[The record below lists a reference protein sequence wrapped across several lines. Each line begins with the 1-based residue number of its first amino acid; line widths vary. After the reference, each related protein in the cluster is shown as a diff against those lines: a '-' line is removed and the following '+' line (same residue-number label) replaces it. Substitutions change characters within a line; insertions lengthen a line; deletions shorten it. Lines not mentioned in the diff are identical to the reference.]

1 MIAFAYISF
10 LLVNSSEKTN
20 FVFQIENHLSTINM
34 INNNNNLLS
43 EEKQYRSPKT
53 KVVFLKMQ
61 GILCSSDPK
70 EKYITEME
78 EGDDNW

>member
-1 MIAFAYISF
+1 
-10 LLVNSSEKTN
+10 
-20 FVFQIENHLSTINM
+20 M
-34 INNNNNLLS
+34 INNNYILS
-43 EEKQYRSPKT
+43 GEEKQCHSPKT
-53 KVVFLKMQ
+53 KVVFMKMQ

>member
-1 MIAFAYISF
+1 
-10 LLVNSSEKTN
+10 
-20 FVFQIENHLSTINM
+20 M
-34 INNNNNLLS
+34 INNNNNLLG